1 MFGTNKFLY
10 EHMKRQASLVHE
22 EQAKVDAK
30 NDAKGRKKSKNGTAS
45 GEPAFAMD
53 LSVLI
58 SEKPGKKEVLEY
70 FRERIAKLVTEEMS
84 NA

>member
-10 EHMKRQASLVHE
+10 EHMKRQATLVHD

-30 NDAKGRKKSKNGTAS
+30 KDAKGRKKSKNGTAS
-45 GEPAFAMD
+45 GEPAFPMD

-58 SEKPGKKEVLEY
+58 SEKPGKKEVVDY
-70 FRERIAKLVTEEMS
+70 FRDRIAKLVAEEMD
-84 NA
+84 